1 MRITKSQLKQI
12 ISEEM
17 SKVLSEQT
25 DPKQT
30 KALVDAVYNSVRSG
44 SPVRFGEF
52 GRYKGRV
59 EDFIND
65 YELKKDTSSAIV
77 SPTYKENFLKFGKLN
92 DTLKAFAGQA
102 NDDLLSQAAK
112 QYDNL
117 YNYAGRAFK
126 AVEALNVSDPKS
138 VATAI
143 MHVDNY
149 EQQTQY
155 HGPRS
160 KDQSGISNLLGK
172 WADINSRR

>member
-25 DPKQT
+25 APKQT

-77 SPTYKENFLKFGKLN
+77 SPTYKENFLLRDF
-92 DTLKAFAGQA
+92 
-102 NDDLLSQAAK
+102 
-112 QYDNL
+112 NL
-117 YNYAGRAFK
+117 YNYAARAFK
-126 AVEALNVSDPKS
+126 AVEAMNVSDPKS

>member
-1 MRITKSQLKQI
+1 MRITKSQLRRI
-12 ISEEM
+12 INEEM
-17 SKVLSEQT
+17 HKVLSEQA
-25 DPKQT
+25 DPKQA
-30 KALVDAVYNSVRSG
+30 KAIVNAVYDNVKSG

-65 YELKKDTSSAIV
+65 YELRKDTSSAIV

-112 QYDNL
+112 QHDNL
-117 YNYAGRAFK
+117 YNYAARAFQ
-126 AVEALNVSDPKS
+126 AVEAMNISDPKS
-138 VATAI
+138 VENAI
-143 MHVDNY
+143 MHVGNY
-149 EQQTQY
+149 EKQTQY
-155 HGPRS
+155 HGSTS

-172 WADINSRR
+172 WSDINSRR